1 MDTTTAPWTPLT
13 SLSPTITIKKSPWGA
28 IVVNAEAMTDIGD
41 GWYEYV
47 FSGYTASQDYTYACN
62 PNHSRCYIESGVT
75 DNLAQLISE
84 VRGWG
89 GGSIN
94 IQGIQTTIRNTWER
108 VIEEVK
114 KQHDET
120 RGVIESANNDTKSHI
135 DIANWELSSKIESIE
150 IPEMKFEEKEAKKLS
165 KIVTKLD
172 ETVKGYIDERKK
184 EKEELGAITQ
194 ELVKLEMED
203 QKEAIIEKKRLEEEK
218 KKEEEEQ
225 KKEDA
230 RLAELLNKEFDK
242 LDEEDKKEKK
252 KELEKELEE
261 AKQEVQEIEQ
271 ELKTL

>member
-47 FSGYTASQDYTYACN
+47 FSDYTASQDYTYACN

-150 IPEMKFEEKEAKKLS
+150 IPETDLSDINKSLGVVKAQLTKAVSAKDKEIEQVKKEYEG
-165 KIVTKLD
+165 KL
-172 ETVKGYIDERKK
+172 K
-184 EKEELGAITQ
+184 EKEDEI
-194 ELVKLEMED
+194 ED
-203 QKEAIIEKKRLEEEK
+203 LEETY
-218 KKEEEEQ
+218 
-225 KKEDA
+225 
-230 RLAELLNKEFDK
+230 
-242 LDEEDKKEKK
+242 
-252 KELEKELEE
+252 KELEDNTGKEIEEKVSEKQQLIDELEE
-261 AKQEVQEIEQ
+261 TAQELMDEYEKENKNAKDIVIEQ
-271 ELKTL
+271 IKQSL

>member
-1 MDTTTAPWTPLT
+1 
-13 SLSPTITIKKSPWGA
+13 
-28 IVVNAEAMTDIGD
+28 
-41 GWYEYV
+41 
-47 FSGYTASQDYTYACN
+47 
-62 PNHSRCYIESGVT
+62 
-75 DNLAQLISE
+75 
-84 VRGWG
+84 
-89 GGSIN
+89 
-94 IQGIQTTIRNTWER
+94 
-108 VIEEVK
+108 
-114 KQHDET
+114 
-120 RGVIESANNDTKSHI
+120 
-135 DIANWELSSKIESIE
+135 
-150 IPEMKFEEKEAKKLS
+150 MKFEEKEAKKLS